1 MNQQQQNIINIT
13 EGKHIVLAP
22 PGTGKTEILTRRLI
36 NALENGVDEDKIVN
50 LTFTNRAARE
60 MNNRVKEKGIDTK
73 AFIGNIHSFS
83 LNYLKGIGVVNNA
96 TFLLDET
103 EQNTLVSEAFH
114 KAELNYILSYIDNLE
129 GTILEMLVKEYKSKS
144 YEKFTAFYKYKYI
157 FEVELNDLE
166 HSSQFKKLIED
177 ISKDINFLLE
187 KILKNEFITN
197 SINYL
202 SPSKIDNNLR
212 YFKYK
217 NLYNYDNKNYKDPIP
232 LKEQF
237 EILPESFYLSIYEYY
252 QEELNTLEA
261 LDFDDLLGLAYSYLK
276 SNNENEK
283 YNWLQIDEV
292 QDLNPLQWEIINNII
307 TEETTVVL
315 FGDYEQSIYS
325 FLGADISFLK
335 SIIENY
341 TVHNFNINYRSP
353 SYLLEIYKEF
363 SKIFFKDEWS
373 VPTRANETI
382 LPEKDAL
389 IYRNFDDF
397 DKKEEEYIIDKI
409 LPYYLD
415 KGTTAILVRFN
426 NKVND
431 FSYMLE
437 RKGISHFKV
446 STSDIFKSSLLKS
459 TLPFLSSLINPY
471 SRTNWFYNMQH
482 FLKFTNAKTA
492 TQFTINLFNSG
503 FIPSDFFFDNESILI
518 NFQHYIQNERIVVFD
533 TETTGLDTNN
543 DDIIQIA
550 GIELINGKI
559 GQTFEV
565 FLKTDKDLT
574 ESQKIHKITREYLDE
589 HAIDRKIALEKFLD
603 FVGES
608 SLVAHNLKYDKS
620 IIESNLK
627 RENIQNSLNTI
638 QFDTLDI
645 AKRLFPRLHKYKL
658 EYLIEYLNI
667 EGINSHNALDDVI
680 ATANLI
686 IGLDTHLEAKIF
698 DQKKFLLEN
707 EKAITKLKGIFKE
720 TYCKHS
726 NFLKRN
732 VDFSKY
738 FDFLSQELSIQLNF
752 NKPSNY
758 DKLLRYFDLKIK
770 EDTLENTLLEWL
782 DILNTFK
789 ETDLIIGDE
798 NLIISTIHRSKGLQ
812 FDNVFI
818 PSCNNGIYPFIYAD
832 EEEDARLFYV
842 ALTRAKK
849 RLILSSHTKNN
860 KTSFE
865 FKDNVKVFLPYTKV
879 ESSKFISPIKN
890 YFNSRDIK
898 TST

>member
-13 EGKHIVLAP
+13 QGKHIVLAP
-22 PGTGKTEILTRRLI
+22 PGTGKTEILTQRLLK
-36 NALENGVDEDKIVN
+36 ALENGVDEDNIVN

-73 AFIGNIHSFS
+73 VFIGNIHSFA
-83 LNYLKGIGVVNNA
+83 LNYLKRIGVINNA
-96 TFLLDET
+96 KFLLDET
-103 EQNTLVSEAFH
+103 EQNTLISEAFH
-114 KAELNYILSYIDNLE
+114 KAELNFILSKIENIED
-129 GTILEMLVKEYKSKS
+129 IIFEMLVKEYESKT
-144 YEKFTAFYKYKYI
+144 YEKFTDFYKYKYI
-157 FEVELNDLE
+157 FEVELDDLR
-166 HSSQFKKLIED
+166 HSTHFKKLIED
-177 ISKDINFLLE
+177 ISKDIKFLLE
-187 KILKNEFITN
+187 KILKDDLITN

-217 NLYNYDNKNYKDPIP
+217 NLYNYDTNNYQNPIP

-237 EILPESFYLSIYEYY
+237 EILPESFYYSIYEYY
-252 QEELNTLEA
+252 QDELNTLEA
-261 LDFDDLLGLAYSYLK
+261 LDFDDLLGLAYANLK
-276 SNNENEK
+276 NNNDEVK

-307 TEETTVVL
+307 KNETTVVL

-341 TVHNFNINYRSP
+341 SVHNFDINYRSP

-363 SKIFFKDEWS
+363 SKTFFKDEWS
-373 VPTRANETI
+373 VLTTANETI
-382 LPEKDAL
+382 VPEKDAL
-389 IYRNFDDF
+389 VYRNIDDF
-397 DKKEEEYIIDKI
+397 DKKEEEYIINKI

-437 RKGISHFKV
+437 SKGISHFKV
-446 STSDIFKSSLLKS
+446 STSDIFKSTLLKS

-482 FLKFTNAKTA
+482 FLKFPNAKTA

-503 FIPSDFFFDNESILI
+503 FIPSDFFFNNENVLI
-518 NFQHYIQNERIVVFD
+518 DFKYKIQNERIVVFD

-589 HAIDRKIALEKFLD
+589 HAIDRKIALKQFLD
-603 FVGES
+603 FVGKS

-627 RENIQNSLNTI
+627 RESIENSLNTI

-667 EGINSHNALDDVI
+667 EGLNSHNALDDVI

-686 IGLDTHLEAKIF
+686 IALETHLEAKII
-698 DQKKFLLEN
+698 DQKHFLLVNEN
-707 EKAITKLKGIFKE
+707 AIKKLKENFKE
-720 TYCKHS
+720 TYCKHY
-726 NFLKRN
+726 NFLKRY

-738 FDFLSQELSIQLNF
+738 FDFLSQELIIQLNF

-758 DKLLRYFDLKIK
+758 DKLLRYFELKIK

-818 PSCNNGIYPFIYAD
+818 PNCNDGIYPFIYAD

-849 RLILSSHTKNN
+849 RLIISSHTKNH

-865 FKDNVKVFLPYTKV
+865 FKDNVKVFLQYTNV
-879 ESSKFISPIKN
+879 ECSKFILPIKS
-890 YFNSRDIK
+890 YFNSKDIN